1 MLTAASLTH
10 CGVPA
15 SVAKAHVG
23 PASAA
28 MREFGITSKAEA
40 RAFLAQCL
48 HETLALRFMAE
59 IWGPTPAQ
67 RTYVGRMGNRSLA
80 EAFRYRGRGVIMLTG
95 RDNYRTYGGKLH
107 VDLLGHPELASKP
120 ATGWRIAALYWRT
133 RVRPAGT
140 PLPDFRTI
148 TIRINGGLNGYA
160 DRVRY
165 WTLLGGVGVVPGL
178 DPAVAKR
185 RRWYESS
192 IRRWKHSH
200 AEAVKCEQAARK
212 AGDKGR
218 ERACHDRRRKATR
231 VIAKRRKQLRG
242 LPA

>member
-1 MLTAASLTH
+1 MLTAATFTR

-15 SVAKAHVG
+15 GVARAHVG
-23 PASAA
+23 AAAAA
-28 MREFGITSKAEA
+28 MREFGITDRAEA

-48 HETLALRFMAE
+48 HETGALKWLAEL
-59 IWGPTPAQ
+59 WGPTAAQ

-107 VDLLGHPELASKP
+107 VDLLAHPELASQP
-120 ATGWRIAALYWRT
+120 ATAWRIAALYWRE
-133 RVRPAGT
+133 RVHPRGT

-165 WTLLGGVGVVPGL
+165 WTLLGNAGVVPGL

-185 RRWYESS
+185 RKWYESS
-192 IRRWKHSH
+192 IR
-200 AEAVKCEQAARK
+200 QI
-212 AGDKGR
+212 GR
-218 ERACHDRRRKATR
+218 AH
-231 VIAKRRKQLRG
+231 V
-242 LPA
+242 